1 MLLPLAAKMPCWL
14 CVPGLDKS
22 AARVFEG
29 EVEMPNMT
37 ESEVFDKFVQIVA
50 KSLRIDDT
58 SQISLGTH
66 LTDLGAESLDLIE
79 ITMETE
85 TQFHIFLPDKSILET
100 AVEVFGPGILE
111 KDGYLTEEGKRLL
124 LCRMPEA
131 DARSFEGE
139 VVVKDL
145 QSYFLKVGTW
155 VRMIQ
160 VLAQYTPA
168 ECAFCGGPMASS
180 MGFRM
185 KCAQCGVEIT
195 LRSGEEINREWVRE
209 YYDKE
214 YRQQAGAQVSAT
226 AVH

>member
-1 MLLPLAAKMPCWL
+1 
-14 CVPGLDKS
+14 
-22 AARVFEG
+22 
-29 EVEMPNMT
+29 MPNMT
-37 ESEVFDKFVQIVA
+37 ESEVFDQFAQIVA
-50 KSLRIDDT
+50 KSLRIDAA
-58 SQISLGTH
+58 QISPDTH

-124 LCRMPEA
+124 LRRMPEA
-131 DARSFEGE
+131 DARAFAGAVS
-139 VVVKDL
+139 VKDL
-145 QSYFLKVGTW
+145 QSYFLKVVTW

-160 VLAQYTPA
+160 GLVQYTPGQ
-168 ECAFCGGPMASS
+168 CAACGGPMAPS

-185 KCAQCGVEIT
+185 KCSECGHEIT

-214 YRQQAGAQVSAT
+214 YRPQAEAPVSAA
-226 AVH
+226 AVQ

>member
-1 MLLPLAAKMPCWL
+1 
-14 CVPGLDKS
+14 
-22 AARVFEG
+22 
-29 EVEMPNMT
+29 MPNMT
-37 ESEVFDKFVQIVA
+37 ESEVFDQFAQIVA
-50 KSLRIDDT
+50 KSLRIDAA
-58 SQISLGTH
+58 QISPDTH

-100 AVEVFGPGILE
+100 AMEVFGPGILE

-124 LCRMPEA
+124 LRRMPEA
-131 DARSFEGE
+131 DARAFAGDVS
-139 VVVKDL
+139 VKDL
-145 QSYFLKVGTW
+145 QSYFLKVVTW

-160 VLAQYTPA
+160 GLVQYTPGQ
-168 ECAFCGGPMASS
+168 CAACGGPMAPS

-185 KCAQCGVEIT
+185 KCSECGHEIT

-214 YRQQAGAQVSAT
+214 YRPQAEAPVSAA
-226 AVH
+226 AVQ

>member
-1 MLLPLAAKMPCWL
+1 
-14 CVPGLDKS
+14 
-22 AARVFEG
+22 
-29 EVEMPNMT
+29 MPNMT
-37 ESEVFDKFVQIVA
+37 ESEVFDQFAQIVA
-50 KSLRIDDT
+50 KSLRIDAA
-58 SQISLGTH
+58 QISPDTH

-124 LCRMPEA
+124 LRRMPEA
-131 DARSFEGE
+131 DARAFAGAVS
-139 VVVKDL
+139 VKDL
-145 QSYFLKVGTW
+145 QSYFLKVVTW

-160 VLAQYTPA
+160 GLVQYTPGQ
-168 ECAFCGGPMASS
+168 CAACGGPMAPS

-185 KCAQCGVEIT
+185 KCSKCGHEIT

-214 YRQQAGAQVSAT
+214 YRPQAEAPVSAA
-226 AVH
+226 AVQ

>member
-1 MLLPLAAKMPCWL
+1 
-14 CVPGLDKS
+14 
-22 AARVFEG
+22 
-29 EVEMPNMT
+29 MPNMT
-37 ESEVFDKFVQIVA
+37 ESEVFDQFAQIVA
-50 KSLRIDDT
+50 KSLRIDAA
-58 SQISLGTH
+58 QISPDTH

-124 LCRMPEA
+124 LRRMPEA
-131 DARSFEGE
+131 DARAFAGDVS
-139 VVVKDL
+139 VKDL
-145 QSYFLKVGTW
+145 QSYFLKVVTW

-160 VLAQYTPA
+160 GLVQYTPGQ
-168 ECAFCGGPMASS
+168 CAACGGPMAPS

-185 KCAQCGVEIT
+185 KCSECGHEIT

-214 YRQQAGAQVSAT
+214 YRPQAEAPVSAA
-226 AVH
+226 AVQ